1 MSEASVSAKAYAK
14 ILLHAAKYPHLAVN
28 GLLLADKGDKSKTPV
43 IVDAIPLFHQ
53 CVHVTPMA
61 EIALI
66 QAETRAAK
74 ENLQIAGYYAA
85 AENFY
90 DNTLDRVPGIRIAE
104 KIAEVNSNAY
114 LVLVDNRLV
123 SMDMVQP
130 ALRMWQYSETKW
142 VTSKYSLHDQQ
153 DTLEAV
159 SSLLQEGAMRVLVD
173 FDNHLDNP
181 EKYENPLTNVLQNL
195 IEL

>member
-28 GLLLADKGDKSKTPV
+28 GLLLSDKSDKSRSPA
-43 IVDAIPLFHQ
+43 IVDAIPMFHQ

-66 QAETRAAK
+66 QAEARAAK

-90 DNTLDRVPGIRIAE
+90 DNTLDRVPGLRVAE
-104 KIAEVNSNAY
+104 KVAEFNANAY

-123 SMDMVQP
+123 SMDMRQP
-130 ALRMWQYSETKW
+130 ALRLWQWNETKW
-142 VTSKYSLHDQQ
+142 GVAKYSLHDQEE
-153 DTLEAV
+153 TLGAV
-159 SSLLQEGAMRVLVD
+159 SSLLQDGAMKELVD

-181 EKYENPLTNVLQNL
+181 EKFENPLTNVLQNQ

>member
-1 MSEASVSAKAYAK
+1 MSEASVSSKAYAK

-28 GLLLADKGDKSKTPV
+28 GLLLSDKHDKSKAPV

-53 CVHVTPMA
+53 CLHVTPMA

-66 QAETRAAK
+66 QAETRAAM

-90 DNTLDRVPGIRIAE
+90 DNTLERAPGIRIAE
-104 KIAEVNSNAY
+104 KIAEVNPNAY

-123 SMDMVQP
+123 SMDMSQP
-130 ALRMWQYSETKW
+130 ALKLWQFSDTKW
-142 VTSKYSLHDQQ
+142 TMGKYTLHDAQE
-153 DTLEAV
+153 TLEAV
-159 SSLLQEGAMRVLVD
+159 SSLLQEGAMKELVD

-181 EKYENPLTNVLQNL
+181 EKYENPLTNVLQNQ
-195 IEL
+195 IEI

>member
-1 MSEASVSAKAYAK
+1 MSEASVSSKAYAK

-28 GLLLADKGDKSKTPV
+28 GLLLSDKNDKSKTPV
-43 IVDAIPLFHQ
+43 ILDAIPMFHQ

-66 QAETRAAK
+66 QAETRAAQ

-90 DNTLDRVPGIRIAE
+90 DNTLDRVAGLRIAD
-104 KIAEVNSNAY
+104 KIAEVNPNAY

-123 SMDMVQP
+123 TMDMRQP
-130 ALRMWQYSETKW
+130 ALKLWQSSDNKW
-142 VTSKYSLHDQQ
+142 VQGKCNLHDSKE
-153 DTLEAV
+153 TLEAV
-159 SSLLQEGAMRVLVD
+159 SSLMQEGAMKALVD

-181 EKYENPLTNVLQNL
+181 EKYENPLTNLLQNQ
-195 IEL
+195 IEI